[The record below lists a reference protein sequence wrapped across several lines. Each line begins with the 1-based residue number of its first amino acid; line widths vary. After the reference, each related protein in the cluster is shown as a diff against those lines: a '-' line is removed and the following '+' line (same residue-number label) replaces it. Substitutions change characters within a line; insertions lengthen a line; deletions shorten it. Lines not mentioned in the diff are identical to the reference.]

1 MGAPERQV
9 RVTGARRERLN
20 LRALADLIV
29 AAAEAQDDEHPAP
42 VHPTPVWRSRHENHN
57 SNKHQPEQE
66 SKP

>member
-1 MGAPERQV
+1 VGAPERQV

-29 AAAEAQDDEHPAP
+29 AAADAQEDERPAP
-42 VHPTPVWRSRHENHN
+42 AHPTPVWRSRHENHN
-57 SNKHQPEQE
+57 NSKRQPEQE